1 MTRLLRITAAHTT
14 TLDSS
19 LLTNALRIAAE
30 YFDKAKADAQ
40 AAIPLAEA
48 AEAAGQNPF
57 MTANGARH
65 TVKMF
70 EAEAEKY
77 RTAIETLN
85 GPEDDEEE
93 PTLLL
98 VRNPDG
104 GDLYQ

>member
-1 MTRLLRITAAHTT
+1 MTRLLRITAAHTA

-19 LLTNALRIAAE
+19 LLTNSLRIAAE
-30 YFDKAKADAQ
+30 YFDKAKADAEE
-40 AAIPLAEA
+40 AIPLAAA
-48 AEAAGQNPF
+48 AEADGKNPF
-57 MTANGARH
+57 LTANGARQM
-65 TVKMF
+65 VQMF
-70 EAEAEKY
+70 AAEAKQC
-77 RTAIETLN
+77 RDMIETLN